1 MLKLRFSL
9 YEVLYMIYK
18 YQYIHCQKTNCV
30 CALTCTNRNCHI
42 RNERFKKEKYM
53 PHVDLFVSFLM

>member
-9 YEVLYMIYK
+9 YEVLHMIYK
-18 YQYIHCQKTNCV
+18 YICCQKTNCV
-30 CALTCTNRNCHI
+30 SALICTNRNCRI